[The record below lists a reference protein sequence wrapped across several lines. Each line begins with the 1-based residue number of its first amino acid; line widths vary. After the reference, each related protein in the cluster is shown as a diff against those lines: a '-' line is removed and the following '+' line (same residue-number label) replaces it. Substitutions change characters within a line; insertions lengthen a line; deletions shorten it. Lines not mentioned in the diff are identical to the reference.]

1 MKERSKKKLA
11 RSTWAGHVEKW
22 EMKNWHKE
30 SRCPENGGEKDRNCD
45 GGLH

>member
-11 RSTWAGHVEKW
+11 RSTWAGCVKK
-22 EMKNWHKE
+22 MGDKKLAK
-30 SRCPENGGEKDRNCD
+30 RNGGDEDRNCD